1 MIKQKLFNI
10 QQEFKSGKNNYNEFG
25 KFKYRNL
32 ENMMSDLKP
41 LLRKYNCIITFND
54 DIVNV
59 GSANYIKSTI
69 TLIDLETEE
78 SISVNAVAKED
89 DNRAGMCSGQMSG
102 CSSSYSRKYGL
113 CGLLAVN
120 EEKDLDSL
128 DNRTKQQQK
137 PSVNNIPIVDNNLEL
152 SPEQVK
158 GNFVGYINN
167 VPEKTN
173 KEKLTEFYLSIKD
186 NPTTN
191 LNELNKFYNY
201 YSTKDF
207 KGSID
212 CIKLWSSWL
221 SRIRN

>member
-1 MIKQKLFNI
+1 MKELFEL
-10 QQEFKSGKNNYNEFG
+10 QQRLVATKTNWNEFSS
-25 KFKYRNL
+25 FSYRSL
-32 ENMMSDLKP
+32 EDILQKAKP
-41 LLRKYNCIITFND
+41 LLNELKCVITLTD
-54 DIVNV
+54 EMVLLGDRY
-59 GSANYIKSTI
+59 YIKSI
-69 TLIDLETEE
+69 ATLQNENGEKESAIGWAREPLELKGMSAPQVTGTA
-78 SISVNAVAKED
+78 SSYARKYALASLLAID
-89 DNRAGMCSGQMSG
+89 DN
-102 CSSSYSRKYGL
+102 
-113 CGLLAVN
+113 
-120 EEKDLDSL
+120 KDIDSF
-128 DNRTKQQQK
+128 DNRPKQQQK

-158 GNFVGYINN
+158 GNFAGYINN

>member
-10 QQEFKSGKNNYNEFG
+10 QQEFKSGKDNYNEFG

-41 LLRKYNCIITFND
+41 LLRKYNCIIIFND

-128 DNRTKQQQK
+128 DNRPKQQQK
-137 PSVNNIPIVDNNLEL
+137 PSVNNIPTIDKLEL
-152 SPEQVK
+152 SPEQVIK
-158 GNFVGYINN
+158 PKSNLDLLSEFCSIMKQQPN
-167 VPEKTN
+167 TN
-173 KEKLTEFYLSIKD
+173 KE
-186 NPTTN
+186 
-191 LNELNKFYNY
+191 ELLKFYNY
-201 YSTKDF
+201 YSRKDF
-207 KGSID
+207 KGNID
-212 CIKLWSSWL
+212 CPKLWNSWL
-221 SRIRN
+221 SRVRN